1 MYLFWAKSCVKNDPR
16 NFLEIRDFGDYDP
29 RNFLETCDFE
39 GYETSKSRETWRNL
53 ETLKTYPNFETL
65 FPLKKAPKFRK
76 EFLETLA
83 MGKARLSYAVD
94 QSSEISIN

>member
-1 MYLFWAKSCVKNDPR
+1 MILG
-16 NFLEIRDFGDYDP
+16 IMI
-29 RNFLETCDFE
+29 LETFSKSCDFE

-53 ETLKTYPNFETL
+53 ETLKTYPNFEKL

-83 MGKARLSYAVD
+83 RGKPRTDSA
-94 QSSEISIN
+94 

>member
-16 NFLEIRDFGDYDP
+16 NFLEIRDLGDYDP

-53 ETLKTYPNFETL
+53 ETLKTYPSFEKL
-65 FPLKKAPKFRK
+65 FPLKKAPKSRK

-83 MGKARLSYAVD
+83 MGNLQK
-94 QSSEISIN
+94 